1 MQTFKYQALDASG
14 KTVRDLIQAD
24 SERQARQLLRDRG
37 LFPRQLAST
46 TSSAS
51 GEVGEK
57 KSTRGSRRR
66 LNHAERVELTRQLA
80 TLVGA
85 ALPLAESLQL
95 LAEQST
101 QPRLRAVLLQLLA
114 SVQEGH
120 SLADSLRQSGGQF
133 NAMYC
138 ALVAAGERSGRLG
151 LVLERLADYQEQVQ
165 KQRHKA
171 MTALIYPAALL
182 FVSLAVVVGLMS
194 FVVPKL
200 TEQFIDSGQ
209 ALPLLTRILIVLS
222 DAVLT
227 FGPLALVLLALG
239 VVVAVI
245 LLRKPAWALRR
256 DRALLRLP
264 RLGGLLVL
272 LDSARLSRSL
282 AILVSSGVPLLD
294 ALRVSVDTLG
304 NRVLQAALRDSCQDL
319 RGGTSL
325 YRALGQS
332 GHFPPLLVN
341 MVASGEASGRLDEML
356 DRVASHQERSFGQR
370 VDTTLALFEPVMIL
384 CMGSLVLFIVLA
396 ILLPIMQLNQALNF

>member
-51 GEVGEK
+51 GEAGEK
-57 KSTRGSRRR
+57 KGARGSRRR

-227 FGPLALVLLALG
+227 FGPLALVLLALS
-239 VVVAVI
+239 VFVAVI